1 MNSNVT
7 GEGDAAEAED
17 VKKNSLSFLPI
28 NSDF

>member
-7 GEGDAAEAED
+7 GTGDDDEEED
-17 VKKNSLSFLPI
+17 VKKNSLSFSPI